1 MPPSSQLRR
10 RHHRHTG
17 DRGLHA
23 HVQPPHGSSV
33 RMEEGR
39 AFLQA
44 PEGQAC
50 CSSGTAISRLRN
62 TGNYDPDE
70 VLGPRMR
77 ADDVRTFSVL
87 GSGLMVTGIP
97 LSFAAARN
105 GVRLFGRNPARVE
118 PAMDTL
124 DRDSQ
129 LLAPDGQGSAFGGSV
144 RARVHAT
151 TDLRAAVDD

>member
-39 AFLQA
+39 AFLQP

-70 VLGPRMR
+70 VLV
-77 ADDVRTFSVL
+77 AS
-87 GSGLMVTGIP
+87 GSGEGT
-97 LSFAAARN
+97 
-105 GVRLFGRNPARVE
+105 VRLWETDTGRQLA
-118 PAMDTL
+118 TL
-124 DRDSQ
+124 EGHSGAI
-129 LLAPDGQGSAFGGSV
+129 LGVALSADGQLVASGSGDGTV
-144 RARVHAT
+144 RLWDTDTGRPEAT
-151 TDLRAAVDD
+151 LHGHSGAV

>member
-50 CSSGTAISRLRN
+50 CSSATAISRLRN

-70 VLGPRMR
+70 VL
-77 ADDVRTFSVL
+77 VNL
-87 GSGLMVTGIP
+87 
-97 LSFAAARN
+97 
-105 GVRLFGRNPARVE
+105 
-118 PAMDTL
+118 
-124 DRDSQ
+124 SQ
-129 LLAPDGQGSAFGGSV
+129 LIVRVRSLALVNEQPPYGAFEPCGTRASADAFGPPY
-144 RARVHAT
+144 
-151 TDLRAAVDD
+151 

>member
-44 PEGQAC
+44 AEGQAC
-50 CSSGTAISRLRN
+50 CSSATAISRLRN

-70 VLGPRMR
+70 VLAKLRLKPTSSPRGLKGLGWHHRRVIHPCREAPTMP
-77 ADDVRTFSVL
+77 VPSVATIL
-87 GSGLMVTGIP
+87 RDHVS
-97 LSFAAARN
+97 LSTSSIDRLYLN
-105 GVRLFGRNPARVE
+105 GYVP
-118 PAMDTL
+118 
-124 DRDSQ
+124 
-129 LLAPDGQGSAFGGSV
+129 
-144 RARVHAT
+144 
-151 TDLRAAVDD
+151 

>member
-50 CSSGTAISRLRN
+50 CSSATAISRLRN

-70 VLGPRMR
+70 VLARPPAQAGTWAAGLFGYLRRGSR
-77 ADDVRTFSVL
+77 ASSP
-87 GSGLMVTGIP
+87 GEK
-97 LSFAAARN
+97 AAAFDALISKLKP
-105 GVRLFGRNPARVE
+105 VRSP
-118 PAMDTL
+118 
-124 DRDSQ
+124 
-129 LLAPDGQGSAFGGSV
+129 
-144 RARVHAT
+144 
-151 TDLRAAVDD
+151 